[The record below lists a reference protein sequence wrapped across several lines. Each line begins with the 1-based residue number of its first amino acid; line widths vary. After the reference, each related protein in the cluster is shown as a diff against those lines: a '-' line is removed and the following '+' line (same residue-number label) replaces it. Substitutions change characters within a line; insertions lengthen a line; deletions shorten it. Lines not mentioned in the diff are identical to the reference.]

1 MAFKPKQKVSTGNLA
16 PKFQASNPEATKV
29 TEKLRFLPPEI
40 RFAIHFRENG
50 NDDISQTS
58 HASHVGSKFLRN
70 HEPAIRLIGLRLLLN
85 SVPFME
91 LKSEIMLSL
100 YKKLQDVAAGDE
112 CPRNRDL
119 SILILGMLGFKV
131 SQFLASF
138 GTSSKKARNPNR
150 RGPPKHKVNVFSS
163 WTKKVMNEDSAQKV
177 LDGIIDFLR
186 SYLALEFF
194 KCVNIHDQQP
204 SSQFAVEKLAGHVR
218 TLQHLL
224 WSLAYIFKGLRGTAK
239 TYILEETA
247 VVPVIEVRR
256 FSYFN

>member
-1 MAFKPKQKVSTGNLA
+1 MALKSKQKVPMLQS
-16 PKFQASNPEATKV
+16 PEAKV
-29 TEKLRFLPPEI
+29 TEKLRFLPSEL
-40 RFAIHFRENG
+40 RFTIHYRGNL
-50 NDDISQTS
+50 NDDLSQTS

-70 HEPAIRLIGLRLLLN
+70 HEPAIRLFGLRLLLN

-112 CPRNRDL
+112 CHRNRDL

-138 GTSSKKARNPNR
+138 GTISKNARNPDR

-177 LDGIIDFLR
+177 LDGIIDFLK

-194 KCVNIHDQQP
+194 KCVKIHDQQP
-204 SSQFAVEKLAGHVR
+204 LSQFSVEKLAGHVR

-224 WSLAYIFKGLRGTAK
+224 WSLAYIFKGLKGTAK
-239 TYILEETA
+239 TYILKETT
-247 VVPVIEVRR
+247 VVPAIEVRH
-256 FSYFN
+256 FAYFN